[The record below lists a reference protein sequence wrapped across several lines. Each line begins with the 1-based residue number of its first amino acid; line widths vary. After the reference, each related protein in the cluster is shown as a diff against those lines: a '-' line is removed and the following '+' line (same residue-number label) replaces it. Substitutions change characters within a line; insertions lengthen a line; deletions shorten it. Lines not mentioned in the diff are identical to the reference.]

1 MKAPT
6 IKLDIEKGW
15 EQVDNLFKDEL
26 SRESNKLFTKIE
38 ASLNKNIA
46 YLNATSG
53 KAKPAADILHDS
65 IQEGFTAYMK
75 NVYKARNTH
84 VKML

>member
-6 IKLDIEKGW
+6 IKLDIEQGW
-15 EQVDNLFKDEL
+15 ALVDNLFKAEL
-26 SRESNKLFTKIE
+26 TRESNKLFTSIE

-75 NVYKARNTH
+75 NVYKARNT
-84 VKML
+84 KNKIL